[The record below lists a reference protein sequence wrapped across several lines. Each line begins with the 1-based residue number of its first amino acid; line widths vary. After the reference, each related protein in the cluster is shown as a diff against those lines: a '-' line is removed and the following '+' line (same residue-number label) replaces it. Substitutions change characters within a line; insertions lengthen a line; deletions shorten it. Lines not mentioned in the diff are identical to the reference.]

1 MKTNN
6 LPTTSVNIDSEIF
19 NAVNELFRDNGY
31 NFKGEHVSYTAQFS
45 SSTEDKI
52 RISYAKYNLYINKY
66 EKKDEY
72 LFGELSKMIRESVQ
86 PVNDMICAPVDTR
99 CDDYAKAFDKAKYID
114 KNEEFPP
121 LSCDVLMVANGA
133 NEPSLIKHISQLF
146 ISNPE
151 IANTLSLFSTF
162 KGKMRAFTKEQA
174 IRYVAA
180 EISVYYGS
188 GIIFEANLNVLKR
201 HIKNLDSI
209 YNHSFIV
216 VEPIEQ

>member
-1 MKTNN
+1 MKTI
-6 LPTTSVNIDSEIF
+6 PTTSVNIDSEIF

-31 NFKGEHVSYTAQFS
+31 GFKGEHVTYTAQFS
-45 SSTEDKI
+45 SEKEDKI

-72 LFGELSKMIRESVQ
+72 LFSELSKMIRESVK
-86 PVNDMICAPVDTR
+86 PVDDMICAPVDTR
-99 CDDYAKAFDKAKYID
+99 CDDYAKALDKAKYID

-121 LSCDVLMVANGA
+121 LSSDVLMVVNGA
-133 NEPSLIKHISQLF
+133 NEPSQITHISQLF

-162 KGKMRAFTKEQA
+162 KGKMQAFTKEQA

-180 EISVYYGS
+180 AISVYYGS
-188 GIIFEANLNVLKR
+188 GIVFEANLNVLKR

-209 YNHSFIV
+209 YNHSFVV